1 MERCVF
7 KRLPKVAGVFLVILF
22 SERLS
27 ETIATSLHG
36 VINTEWARGG
46 QITVTIQNP
55 RNSSRK
61 LKRPCYVIRD

>member
-7 KRLPKVAGVFLVILF
+7 KRLPKVARVFLVILF

-36 VINTEWARGG
+36 VINTKWARGR
-46 QITVTIQNP
+46 QITVTIPEPQELQQ
-55 RNSSRK
+55 K
-61 LKRPCYVIRD
+61 AKTTLQCY